1 MNSEEAKQVLDNL
14 WPGEAERILRENM
27 ISPGEYHQ
35 FQKRQA
41 QLLYERLYPI
51 TPSSES
57 DFDHAV

>member
-1 MNSEEAKQVLDNL
+1 MNSEEAGRFLANL
-14 WPGEAERILRENM
+14 GPGKADRILRENM

-41 QLLYERLYPI
+41 QLLYERLYPV

-57 DFDHAV
+57 DFDR